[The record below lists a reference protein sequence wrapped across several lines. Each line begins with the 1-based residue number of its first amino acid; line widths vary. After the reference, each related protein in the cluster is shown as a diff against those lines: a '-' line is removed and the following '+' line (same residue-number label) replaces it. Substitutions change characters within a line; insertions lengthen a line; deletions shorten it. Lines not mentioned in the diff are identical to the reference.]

1 LTGVFGGLTISLKTT
16 PSRRGITM
24 IAVPLILTSA
34 AKHIY
39 HYLHEAAHDDM
50 ARQASGW
57 ISDEARAAKIIRNNE
72 QPIKLDF
79 GVPKKHR
86 LNWIHRATHHLPH

>member
-1 LTGVFGGLTISLKTT
+1 MTVL
-16 PSRRGITM
+16 
-24 IAVPLILTSA
+24 PLILASVI
-34 AKHIY
+34 KH
-39 HYLHEAAHDDM
+39 AHHWLREIAYDDM

-57 ISDEARAAKIIRNNE
+57 IPDEARVESKICNN

-86 LNWIHRATHHLPH
+86 LNWIHRTIHHLPR